1 MMRKGGNIQGVE
13 AAGQHIP
20 VLLDE
25 VVGAIEP
32 VASEVYVD
40 GTFGAGG
47 YTRAVLERA
56 DCRVIAIDRDPD
68 AIERSRD
75 MQVGFG
81 DRFQILEGC
90 FGDMASLLSDAGVP
104 AVQGV
109 MLDIGV
115 SSFQL
120 DEAERG
126 FSFMADGPLDM
137 RMGRSGESAADV
149 VNTYSEE
156 ELADIIYQYG
166 EERKSRRV
174 AAAIVKDRATTP
186 FQRTKQ
192 LADMIERV
200 LGRPPMRKGQR
211 AVHPATRTFQALR
224 IHVNDE
230 LGELRR
236 GLEGAEAL
244 LSEGGRLVVVS
255 FHSLEDRIV
264 KNFMAER
271 SGMQA
276 GGSRHLPGPVSA
288 GPAPSFKLM
297 NRGAVKPGEEEMGRN
312 PRSRSSRLRV
322 AVRTGAPAWAPS
334 KERRR

>member
-1 MMRKGGNIQGVE
+1 MSKANILPKE

-25 VVGAIEP
+25 VVDAMAPRDG
-32 VASEVYVD
+32 EVYVD

-47 YTRAVLERA
+47 YTRAVLQSA
-56 DCRVIAIDRDPD
+56 DCRVVAIDRDPD
-68 AIERSRD
+68 AIKRSEALKD
-75 MQVGFG
+75 EFG
-81 DRFQILEGC
+81 DRFQILDGC
-90 FGDMASLLSDAGVP
+90 FGDMASLLPEAGFDNVH
-104 AVQGV
+104 GV

-137 RMGRSGESAADV
+137 RMGRAGESAADV
-149 VNTYSEE
+149 VNTYGEE
-156 ELADIIYQYG
+156 ELADIIYNYG

-174 AAAIVKDRATTP
+174 AAAIVKDRATIP
-186 FQRTKQ
+186 FKRTKQ

-200 LGRPPMRKGQR
+200 LGRPPMKKGQR

-236 GLEGAEAL
+236 GLEGAEAI
-244 LSEGGRLVVVS
+244 LSEHGRLVVVS

-271 SGMQA
+271 SGQQA
-276 GGSRHLPGPVSA
+276 GGSRHMPGPIDA
-288 GPAPSFKLM
+288 GPAPTFKLK
-297 NRGAVKPGEEEMGRN
+297 NKGAVKPGEEEVGRN

-322 AVRTGAPAWAPS
+322 AIRTGAPAWAPAR
-334 KERRR
+334 EGRR